1 MNNIYLIC
9 LTLFNF
15 VLFTN
20 LQKVRAESEKNKIF
34 FEELPIVHEAIR
46 TNSNDAIGQESVLF
60 ADKWFYKE
68 DLQVRVRL

>member
-1 MNNIYLIC
+1 
-9 LTLFNF
+9 
-15 VLFTN
+15 
-20 LQKVRAESEKNKIF
+20 VRAESEKNKIF